1 MPPKRRNTKRGNAPR
16 GRQARREEDHGGR
29 SRSRSPRFDE
39 GAQLPREEGEARQDD
54 LQDRQDQR
62 REVGNQG
69 PEDEEFRDLTP
80 LQNWSPTSPGYSPV
94 PRADTPR
101 YEDQPDPQHVP
112 LQQPIYEQVHRV
124 QVPEAH
130 VRVQRAPEL
139 PAVHAPFNF
148 DVRDEATLRYWIRH
162 HESLAR
168 ALRDYGWNMGFRM

>member
-1 MPPKRRNTKRGNAPR
+1 MPPKRRNTKTGNAPR
-16 GRQARREEDHGGR
+16 GRQARLEEDHGGR

-39 GAQLPREEGEARQDD
+39 DAQLPREEGEARRDE
-54 LQDRQDQR
+54 LQDRLVQLRD
-62 REVGNQG
+62 VGNQ
-69 PEDEEFRDLTP
+69 DQNEEELRQRNP
-80 LQNWSPTSPGYSPV
+80 PRNWSPSTIGYSPV

-101 YEDQPDPQHVP
+101 YEDEPAPQHVP
-112 LQQPIYEQVHRV
+112 LQQPIYEQFHRV
-124 QVPEAH
+124 QVPAPQARH
-130 VRVQRAPEL
+130 QRAPEL